1 MNNQSHTIMLNII
14 SNSIIQFE
22 FINAD
27 YYYYKHYMFAL
38 TMSFK
43 QPSRTVCYSVLTT
56 HCS

>member
-27 YYYYKHYMFAL
+27 YNYYKHYMFAL
-38 TMSFK
+38 TM
-43 QPSRTVCYSVLTT
+43 
-56 HCS
+56 